1 MTAPSGEGRRR
12 ISVELPEHLV
22 DWIDSLRA
30 EWGLRGRGDC
40 LTRLLEEVLSEGEL
54 EDRVEDSTATV
65 GVAGDPPDPDS
76 TASRASPVQLNRE
89 GPYQEDRALVLIGG
103 SGLQR
108 LESADAGQRSDN
120 RSDDSAGDRD
130 SKSGIDLPGF
140 VRRNSQKLRESLRRE
155 AAASDEADDAMVL
168 PTIDSDHLSRC
179 AEFAQHHW
187 ISLYGQ
193 APGATVLEAAMLWLA
208 RDIWPQAEG
217 TDGRLFTWSEL
228 RRQLQNRCPGWLM
241 AQPSFAQVMVVAG
254 VLEDPFATAD
264 LFNRIPT
271 LTRRFVNRFKRS
283 RRITSFETL
292 ESTMTVH
299 GALQLLGLP
308 TQAGASLTLRAIRE
322 SYKHQAMQ
330 SHPDAGGSTDGMRRL
345 NEAYQMLRELYRDR

>member
-12 ISVELPEHLV
+12 ISVELPDHLV
-22 DWIDSLRA
+22 AWIDSLRA

-40 LTRLLEEVLSEGEL
+40 LTRLLEEVLSEGGGE
-54 EDRVEDSTATV
+54 ERVEDSTATAA
-65 GVAGDPPDPDS
+65 VASELPDPES
-76 TASRASPVQLNRE
+76 TASTAGPVHLNRE
-89 GPYQEDRALVLIGG
+89 GPYREDRALVLIG
-103 SGLQR
+103 SHGLQR
-108 LESADAGQRSDN
+108 LESVDERH
-120 RSDDSAGDRD
+120 RSDDRGDDSIGDRD

-140 VRRNSQKLRESLRRE
+140 VRRNSQKLRDSLRRD
-155 AAASDEADDAMVL
+155 AAVSDESDDTMVL
-168 PTIDSDHLSRC
+168 PTIESDHLSRC
-179 AEFAQHHW
+179 ADLAQQHW

-228 RRQLQNRCPGWLM
+228 RRQLQNRCPGWLS

-299 GALQLLGLP
+299 GALKLLGLP

-322 SYKHQAMQ
+322 AYKQQAMQ